1 MRTDPEGR
9 MIVWIIIMVFVCALV
24 LAVFSTKA
32 SAHEWYPISCCSD
45 KDCRA
50 LDEAKGEWV
59 KEEGKLWVLWDGR
72 KHPKSSAGWSPD
84 GKFHLCEN
92 PSGLILCFF
101 APVGGM

>member
-1 MRTDPEGR
+1 MRYPPKL
-9 MIVWIIIMVFVCALV
+9 IAMVALV
-24 LAVFSTKA
+24 FAIIVFILLLAFGGPA
-32 SAHEWYPISCCSD
+32 RAHEWYPISCCSD

-59 KEEGKLWVLWDGR
+59 KEEGKVWVLWDGR
-72 KHPKSSAGWSPD
+72 RKAKSSAGWSPD

-92 PSGLILCFF
+92 PQGDILCLF